1 MTVLWPRKPFK
12 LVMQKRFAGEWGG
25 EEGTSELD
33 IPCIRVAD
41 FNRLQNVVTDR
52 VPTVRSVNLKTAQAK
67 HLQPHDILIEKS
79 GGGDKTPVGTPILYL
94 GSEKAICSNF
104 IEVVRLQPGHDPRF
118 WTYTLISSYE
128 MGNTRR
134 FINQTTGIQN
144 IDSQRFYDQVFPVP
158 PLKTQQRIADYLDRE
173 TAEIDAVVADLD
185 RYVELLEKRRLEMIR
200 CKTQFD
206 ERGTEWRRCATQL
219 VFRSIGSGTTPKKD
233 LGYYTPSGSE
243 NGIPWITT
251 SELREEVVHETRMQV
266 SRKAL
271 EELASLQI
279 HPAGSVAI
287 AMYGAT
293 IGRLGILGIPSTT
306 NQACCVFSRPEGIDP
321 KFFFYSLWADRDIL
335 IRHSSGGGQPNIS
348 QGLMQRWKTPLPPLS
363 TQHKIVKTL
372 DRETT
377 EIDSLI
383 ADSTSLRD
391 LLLKRRSVLISEV
404 VTGRKQV

>member
-1 MTVLWPRKPFK
+1 MSWDNLVKLAHLARFGNGQDWKKVAADDGEFPVYGSGGQFGWASEFLHDGEAILFGRKGTVDHPIYVDGKFWTVDTMYYAVPNTDRCRGKYLYYWATTIPFK
-12 LVMQKRFAGEWGG
+12 TIATNTALPSV
-25 EEGTSELD
+25 TSMDLSQ
-33 IPCIRVAD
+33 
-41 FNRLQNVVTDR
+41 LY
-52 VPTVRSVNLKTAQAK
+52 VPL
-67 HLQPHDILIEKS
+67 
-79 GGGDKTPVGTPILYL
+79 
-94 GSEKAICSNF
+94 
-104 IEVVRLQPGHDPRF
+104 
-118 WTYTLISSYE
+118 
-128 MGNTRR
+128 
-134 FINQTTGIQN
+134 
-144 IDSQRFYDQVFPVP
+144 P
-158 PLKTQQRIADYLDRE
+158 PLETQQRIADYLDRE
-173 TAEIDAVVADLD
+173 TAEIDAAVADLD
-185 RYVELLEKRRLEMIR
+185 RYVELLKKRRLEMIR

-372 DRETT
+372 DRETAT
-377 EIDSLI
+377 IDSLI
-383 ADSTSLRD
+383 SESTKLRD
-391 LLLKRRSVLISEV
+391 LLLKRRSVLITEV
-404 VTGRKQV
+404 VTGRKKV